1 MNPSLL
7 GTALAAATNASYVFD
22 VTHAP
27 ASKLSLEIV
36 VIVLLLPGLT
46 VPGLVRCPSKVKDF
60 RKVVCGRGWRTHIS
74 QRAEIPVSCVGS
86 SMLCGLSL
94 AVEMGHINYTLK

>member
-1 MNPSLL
+1 M
-7 GTALAAATNASYVFD
+7 FD
-22 VTHAP
+22 VTHVP
-27 ASKLSLEIV
+27 VSKLSLEIV

-46 VPGLVRCPSKVKDF
+46 VPDLVRCPSKVKDF

-74 QRAEIPVSCVGS
+74 KSAEIPVSCVGS
-86 SMLCGLSL
+86 SVLCGLSL